1 MSAAAMLLGKPW
13 AEAPPVQGG
22 GITENT
28 LLLVR
33 VNPEGTGFLDVS
45 PFSRALTPTNMT
57 VGAVGSAW
65 DGGQAMVHGSPGV
78 IAYPVLGLNALEAWT
93 VDAWLKTTTPSADQ
107 RMDYSSTVEGR
118 CWTLRSLPSGGLSL
132 FQASTYTNSL
142 LTSNAAAPYI
152 AANTWTHILA
162 VYKADSD
169 GTSVQLYV
177 NGVPG
182 SFASTA
188 NLATNYGSYN
198 VRYWGRA
205 KSNSPDYRWYGS
217 SDEFRVTAGDA
228 TADPADPCY
237 ILPGNTGFVP
247 PTVRYYA

>member
-1 MSAAAMLLGKPW
+1 MGAAAMLLGKPW
-13 AEAPPVQGG
+13 AEAPPAGG

-65 DGGQAMVHGSPGV
+65 DGGQAMNHGTTGYIS
-78 IAYPVLGLNALEAWT
+78 YPALGLDVQEAWT
-93 VDAWLKTTTPSADQ
+93 VDAWLKTSAPTVDQ
-107 RMDYSSTVEGR
+107 RLDYSSSAESR
-118 CWTLRSLPSGGLSL
+118 CWGFRNLPQGDMSQFQVNTYAASLIGAT
-132 FQASTYTNSL
+132 ASS
-142 LTSNAAAPYI
+142 PYI
-152 AANTWTHILA
+152 PGSTWAHVLTVLLSTQDGA
-162 VYKADSD
+162 VVKI
-169 GTSVQLYV
+169 YV

-182 SFASTA
+182 STATASNA
-188 NLATNYGSYN
+188 LTNYGSYN
-198 VRYWGRA
+198 VRTWGRG
-205 KSNSPDYRWYGS
+205 KTGS
-217 SDEFRVTAGDA
+217 YNWRGFTDEFRVTAGDA